1 MASKFLSTALL
12 SFVGIATLP
21 AQNLVTELRH
31 TGAND
36 STLGHLVSQLT
47 QNALTALL
55 GMVALMGIAWMFC
68 IWNACA
74 QMKNKQKNAGTPS
87 LFVLLCVAAGLSMFG
102 SSCTAAQ
109 QAQAADIQA
118 ARAAERGYC
127 VCPAT
132 FDNRNDDANS
142 GMNNRFTHYN
152 HSSDIGRPFC
162 RQCGQ
167 RIYYR
172 NR

>member
-1 MASKFLSTALL
+1 MTSKFLSTAIL

-21 AQNLVTELRH
+21 AQNLVTALH
-31 TGAND
+31 HAGAKD
-36 STLGHLVSQLT
+36 STLDNLVGQLT
-47 QNALTALL
+47 QNAFMALL
-55 GMVALMGIAWMFC
+55 GMVVLMGIAWMFC

-74 QMKNKQKNAGTPS
+74 RLNQKPKNANTSS

-109 QAQAADIQA
+109 QAQAANIQA
-118 ARAAERGYC
+118 ARAAEGGYC
-127 VCPAT
+127 VCHAPL
-132 FDNRNDDANS
+132 DNRHYYGNS
-142 GMNNRFTHYN
+142 GLNNRFSHDNDSNYT
-152 HSSDIGRPFC
+152 GRPFC

-167 RIYYR
+167 RIYQR